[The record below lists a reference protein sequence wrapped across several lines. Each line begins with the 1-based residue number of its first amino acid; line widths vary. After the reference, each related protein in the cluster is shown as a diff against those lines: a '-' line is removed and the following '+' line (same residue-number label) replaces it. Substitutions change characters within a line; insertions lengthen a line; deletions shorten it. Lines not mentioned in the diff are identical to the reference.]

1 MSDVSRDGSAGEIGL
16 RIKSLRRS
24 AGLSQANLGSA
35 LGVTFQQVQKYESGR
50 SKIAAEKLHQIAQAL
65 GVEISYFYDSKPLP
79 RLGEKDADSPSVPT
93 TPESAL
99 FRESFDR
106 IKDPRARYLL
116 AELARVFSEIESGR
130 RD

>member
-1 MSDVSRDGSAGEIGL
+1 MSDVSKGGSAGEIGL
-16 RIKSLRRS
+16 RIKSLRRA

-79 RLGEKDADSPSVPT
+79 RLGEKDADSASVPT

-99 FRESFDR
+99 FQESFDR